1 MMKAGSGLSCVL
13 TSCLIWPYLAI
24 MPIPQG
30 TGAEQCLRIRVTRA
44 CLIYLANLQAGG
56 PNLAVLDGR
65 SSGIQFGAEGLTI
78 GLQPS
83 QVTLSSTSDWYDG
96 TTNNH

>member
-1 MMKAGSGLSCVL
+1 MLCLMHSYEAIQPTPEHLAQTREQFICVWDCKSL
-13 TSCLIWPYLAI
+13 LNAL
-24 MPIPQG
+24 PI
-30 TGAEQCLRIRVTRA
+30 
-44 CLIYLANLQAGG
+44 LQAGG

-83 QVTLSSTSDWYDG
+83 QVTMNVLA
-96 TTNNH
+96 